1 MVGEIRY
8 NNKLVRISDR
18 HIFIINDSCTPWEI
32 ERIYENRNVKR
43 FIYVDQQ
50 WIYALKDRAIAYDN
64 VLEREG
70 GGSMS
75 SGLYCYD
82 FTKLLNGA
90 LEVHQLSTAL
100 VGAND
105 FIDFDL

>member
-1 MVGEIRY
+1 
-8 NNKLVRISDR
+8 
-18 HIFIINDSCTPWEI
+18 
-32 ERIYENRNVKR
+32 
-43 FIYVDQQ
+43 
-50 WIYALKDRAIAYDN
+50 
-64 VLEREG
+64 
-70 GGSMS
+70 MS